1 MDASELG
8 RQVAKRRREL
18 GLSQTEFAEKA
29 DISRNYLSLIERG
42 EAQNVSTD
50 MLEKMALVLGMNV
63 ADLLNPSQV
72 SDVVIHPALRE
83 FALREGLSFDVVDRL
98 ARLPRRGQEPDTVEK
113 WEKIYKAIKSLIET

>member
-1 MDASELG
+1 MDTSELG

-18 GLSQTEFAEKA
+18 GLSQTEFAEQA

-42 EAQNVSTD
+42 EAPNVSTG
-50 MLEKMALVLGMNV
+50 MLEKMSAVLGTSV
-63 ADLLNPSQV
+63 AGLLNPGEKA
-72 SDVVIHPALRE
+72 DVVIHPALRE

-113 WEKIYKAIKSLIET
+113 WGQIYKAVKEHIEK

>member
-50 MLEKMALVLGMNV
+50 MLEKMALVLGMSV
-63 ADLLNPSQV
+63 ADLLNPNQV
-72 SDVVIHPALRE
+72 SDVVIHPVLRE

-113 WEKIYKAIKSLIET
+113 WEKIYKAVKSLIET